1 MEVITGIRESR
12 NDIDGSEFYRFTVN
26 GRLSQDNVIETVTDN
41 YLEQTSEFYI
51 KIEAMREA
59 LDDYRDEYGEQS
71 TLRELASSGS

>member
-1 MEVITGIRESR
+1 
-12 NDIDGSEFYRFTVN
+12 
-26 GRLSQDNVIETVTDN
+26 VTDN

-51 KIEAMREA
+51 EVEAMREA